1 MVPNLQVVIQ
11 LNKLLLGVGWLML
24 FLLVACTSTNLESYG
39 QNALTYPHLQT
50 QSKTS
55 SKVKNTTSIQ
65 KFANNQGKIIPYIAP
80 QKPQVPQILVLETFK
95 ASISSFYNQLYDVY
109 LYMEVFRNL
118 LELANP
124 THWAQSLEIILV
136 NTTKQTSLSAS
147 SPNAIDVDLRT
158 SEDAAA
164 ETIEESKGVLLE
176 SKPHSALST
185 EMLTN
190 EELKSEAGSG
200 NNSTQQFD
208 HENMESASLASTD
221 LIIQGYSKETL
232 EAKLKE
238 TPFKIK
244 DHMTTPS
251 TSVTVLDVGTQTTN
265 EALSNLQNI
274 MEVEDDST
282 KATQDFLAGF
292 NYTYTPDGDS
302 RSHSQYDRYVRS
314 LDPACEV
321 LTHLKNYAN
330 KGDWQLISNDSSS
343 SFSLQTLTKASLAH
357 SQGWLGE
364 GVIVAILDSGTNEND
379 ASDCHNTTTK
389 EKHGTNIRNIINLL
403 APKAHWVSKRVFGRA
418 DTSLSNSAITT
429 LDLVTAITDIER
441 KYLTKGHKVIFNMSF
456 SGPAHPQYG
465 PDVTLWGILKR
476 LEEIYGNHFLVVASV
491 GNHGLNPEQRRAIY
505 YPSGFSRTFYD
516 TTMTLPAVTN
526 IISVG
531 TAGVKNGQLQAAELN
546 PEVEAIDVL
555 GLGIKLC
562 LDSQNTSK
570 CDLDNNQALT
580 GTSYAVPVVSAAAA
594 ILWQQQPSVPAA
606 SLKSLMQHTTI
617 AVANSSVGLV
627 KVTSEADQENN
638 SSTSI
643 DSQFDNFYE
652 LTPKAPSE
660 YPINTADETILTPI
674 FPMALT
680 PGGSTTSPN

>member
-1 MVPNLQVVIQ
+1 MISNSHITIQ
-11 LNKLLLGVGWLML
+11 LNRLLLAVGWLML
-24 FLLVACTSTNLESYG
+24 FLLVACNPPSLKSYQ
-39 QNALTYPHLQT
+39 QNALTSPST
-50 QSKTS
+50 PVQSKVS
-55 SKVKNTTSIQ
+55 DK
-65 KFANNQGKIIPYIAP
+65 GKKITFTRKLASDY
-80 QKPQVPQILVLETFK
+80 PQVTVFDISQSSYLVFKSLLTRANPDRLVKFLKTTLLGVTKQIPLSTVK
-95 ASISSFYNQLYDVY
+95 ASTADVNPKANEDITAEIIGESRAVLLDSAPSSFPL
-109 LYMEVFRNL
+109 
-118 LELANP
+118 
-124 THWAQSLEIILV
+124 
-136 NTTKQTSLSAS
+136 
-147 SPNAIDVDLRT
+147 
-158 SEDAAA
+158 A
-164 ETIEESKGVLLE
+164 ET
-176 SKPHSALST
+176 
-185 EMLTN
+185 LTN
-190 EELKSEAGSG
+190 EALKSEVGSG
-200 NNSTQQFD
+200 NDSTQQPD
-208 HENMESASLASTD
+208 NESTESATLASTE
-221 LIIQGYSKETL
+221 LIIQGYPRETL

-244 DHMTTPS
+244 DHITTPS
-251 TSVTVLDVGTQTTN
+251 TKVTVLDVGTQTTN

-274 MEVEDDST
+274 MEVEDDFT

-292 NYTYTPDGDS
+292 NYTYTPDSAS
-302 RSHSQYDRYVRS
+302 RPHNQYDRYVRS

-321 LTHLKNYAN
+321 LAHLKNYASEGN
-330 KGDWQLISNDSSS
+330 WQLISNDSSS
-343 SFSLQTLTKASLAH
+343 SLSMQTLTKTSLAH
-357 SQGWLGE
+357 SQGWMGE
-364 GVIVAILDSGTNEND
+364 GVIVAILDSGTDEND
-379 ASDCHNTTTK
+379 ISDCQNTAVR
-389 EKHGTNIRNIINLL
+389 EKHGTNIRDIISLL
-403 APKAHWVSKRVFGRA
+403 APKAHWVSKRVLGRA
-418 DTSLSNSAITT
+418 DTNLSNSAITT

-456 SGPAHPQYG
+456 SGPAHSQHG

-476 LEEIYGNHFLVVASV
+476 LEEIYGNHFLVVASA

-526 IISVG
+526 IVSVG
-531 TAGVKNGQLQAAELN
+531 TAGIKNGQLQAADLN

-562 LDSQNTSK
+562 LDSQNTLK
-570 CDLDNNQALT
+570 CDLDSSQALT

-594 ILWQQQPSVPAA
+594 VLWQKQPSAPAT
-606 SLKSLMQHTTI
+606 SLKSLMQHTSI